1 MSQDCV
7 YQLVNRPLKN
17 CFLRKITYLSE
28 KPVLK
33 KLKLYL
39 WLLEVGGILT
49 TIQVF
54 VYFKSR
60 FCVFLQQNSQKI

>member
-49 TIQVF
+49 TTQV
-54 VYFKSR
+54 
-60 FCVFLQQNSQKI
+60 